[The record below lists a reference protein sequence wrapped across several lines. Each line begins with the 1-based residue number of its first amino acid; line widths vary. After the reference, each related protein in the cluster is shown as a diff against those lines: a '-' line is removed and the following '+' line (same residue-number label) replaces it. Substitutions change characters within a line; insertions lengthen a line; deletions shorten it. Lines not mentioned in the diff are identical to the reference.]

1 MDAEDQLMKA
11 STSIKKAMQ
20 LLSSAVNYE
29 HFDIFATSLL
39 DQDQMTYVEGRYT
52 TLFILK
58 KNNLLLFFTF

>member
-1 MDAEDQLMKA
+1 LDAEDQLMKA

-39 DQDQMTYVEGRYT
+39 DQDQVTYVEGR
-52 TLFILK
+52 
-58 KNNLLLFFTF
+58 